1 MKTKKLV
8 LSVLLAGVALLS
20 LTMGAFAQTPTTTLA
35 PATVQAMTDAIN
47 DEYHAYAFYNAVIAK
62 FGAVAPF
69 TNIARAEASHIEA
82 LETLFVR
89 YGLPVPADPYAGKIE
104 APATVQAAL
113 QAGIDAE
120 IANVALYDK
129 FNAVTQ
135 SDIQFVFQQLR
146 DASQTKH
153 LPAFQRAL
161 DNNATGAP
169 SWNQFFGRRWTR

>member
-1 MKTKKLV
+1 METRKLV

-20 LTMGAFAQTPTTTLA
+20 MTMGALAQAPTTTLDV
-35 PATVQAMTDAIN
+35 PTIQAMTDAIN
-47 DEYHAYAFYNAVIAK
+47 DEYHAYAFYNAVIAR

-69 TNIARAEASHIEA
+69 TNIARAEASHIES
-82 LETLFVR
+82 LKMLFVR
-89 YGLPVPADPYAGKIE
+89 YGLPVPADPYADKIE

-120 IANVALYDK
+120 IANVALYDN
-129 FNAVTQ
+129 FNAVIQ
-135 SDIQFVFQQLR
+135 PDIQFVFQQLR

-161 DNNATGAP
+161 GNNGTGAP
-169 SWNQFFGRRWTR
+169 PSTLQFGRRWR

>member
-1 MKTKKLV
+1 MKTRKLV
-8 LSVLLAGVALLS
+8 LSVMLASIALLG
-20 LTMGAFAQTPTTTLA
+20 LTTGAFAQTPTTTLDA
-35 PATVQAMTDAIN
+35 ATVQAMSDAIN

-62 FGAVAPF
+62 FGAIAPF

-82 LETLFVR
+82 LKTLFIR
-89 YGLPVPADPYAGKIE
+89 YGLPVPADPYVGKIE

-135 SDIQFVFQQLR
+135 PDIQFVFQQLR

-169 SWNQFFGRRWTR
+169 SSTFQFGRRWRW